1 MDRSKIESIEE
12 TIYRY
17 IEEIKQGSYKFSIEH
32 YKAIALCNLT
42 DEELLQSKL
51 TNMLSYI
58 ISSLND
64 LFK

>member
-17 IEEIKQGSYKFSIEH
+17 IEEIKQSTYKFNLEH
-32 YKAIALCNLT
+32 YKAITLCNLT

-58 ISSLND
+58 ISTLKD
-64 LFK
+64 TFK